1 MWIGSLS
8 AAAKVGHV
16 MLLIQATPEI
26 CVGVGDVIQVSIF
39 ETVAAGIRSGN
50 FLTLPSQT
58 VTASGM
64 FTLPFAGDIKA
75 AGRPIP
81 EIRREIE
88 ARLAKRAIEPAVE
101 VTLIKRNSPGQCLP

>member
-1 MWIGSLS
+1 
-8 AAAKVGHV
+8 
-16 MLLIQATPEI
+16 
-26 CVGVGDVIQVSIF
+26 
-39 ETVAAGIRSGN
+39 
-50 FLTLPSQT
+50 
-58 VTASGM
+58 M